1 MNPTSSMES
10 IILPNLLL
18 CIGVP
23 TAFVPITALSFQTLP
38 SSKNADAAALH
49 ALFKNILTAMATSVS
64 STFIARVSQVYQN
77 YFVANLSPHNPMF
90 LYKFNALQHKFMRYY
105 PTVVASKKANGILYK
120 QLLAQARL
128 AAFFDI
134 FTVLA
139 LLMIVAIFL
148 VMLLKNKQTK
158 KKKQSA

>member
-1 MNPTSSMES
+1 
-10 IILPNLLL
+10 
-18 CIGVP
+18 
-23 TAFVPITALSFQTLP
+23 
-38 SSKNADAAALH
+38 
-49 ALFKNILTAMATSVS
+49 
-64 STFIARVSQVYQN
+64 
-77 YFVANLSPHNPMF
+77 
-90 LYKFNALQHKFMRYY
+90 MRYY

-139 LLMIVAIFL
+139 LLMIVGIFL